1 MLAPQD
7 RRRISSRNT
16 FFVKRVFPLLW
27 FGFLA
32 VFLVATLLAFRH
44 ASRNSPPVVIIFVPL
59 FMLGFGYLLMRRL
72 IFDLADEVYD
82 EGDALQVRFGRQ
94 EESIRLDNIINI
106 SYAGFTNP
114 PRVTLTLRQP
124 GIFGKEVT
132 FSPIQKLFGPLLRI
146 TNPIVTDLIE
156 RVEATRQR

>member
-1 MLAPQD
+1 MLAPQN
-7 RRRISSRNT
+7 RKRISSRNT
-16 FFVKRVFPLLW
+16 FFIKRVFPLLW

-32 VFLVATLLAFRH
+32 VFLVTSLIAFRH
-44 ASRNSPPVVIIFVPL
+44 APSNSAPLAILVVPL
-59 FMLGFGYLLMRRL
+59 FMFGFAFVLMRRL

-82 EGDALQVRFGRQ
+82 DGDALQVRFGS
-94 EESIRLDNIINI
+94 EEERIQLSNIINI

-124 GIFGKEVT
+124 GLFGKEVT
-132 FSPIQKLFGPLLRI
+132 FSPVQKLFGPLLRT

>member
-1 MLAPQD
+1 VLAPQN

-16 FFVKRVFPLLW
+16 FFVKRIFPLLW

-44 ASRNSPPVVIIFVPL
+44 ASRNSPPIVIIFVPL

-82 EGDALQVRFGRQ
+82 EGDALQVRFGHQ